1 MPELSYPHTPVSA
14 ARRGIGLI
22 VFLLAIATGIAY
34 CTTHLVNDL
43 QPVRLPSALPYL
55 LLALALLVALGFE
68 FVNGFMTRPT
78 RSPRSSTRT
87 RSLRCPP

>member
-43 QPVRLPSALPYL
+43 QPVRLPSALPNL
-55 LLALALLVALGFE
+55 PLALALLVALGFE
-68 FVNGFMTRPT
+68 FVNGFTTPPT
-78 RSPRSSTRT
+78 PLPPSSTRT
-87 RSLRCPP
+87 PSPPFPP